1 MQKKLPYILAIVLP
15 FLVVWP
21 LSVILLPQAATRM
34 HWCVLVIALILLLAF
49 ALHKSAWWI
58 LSAAMIAS
66 VLLFWVIDA
75 NTQTLVPDLHF
86 QLFQQQYE
94 TEAERICATL
104 SEDSGLSFDE
114 PLDEQTKSL
123 LAEDGA
129 VYQKEDTLIFNTQ
142 MSLFSFYGYA
152 YLPESTPRDQVE
164 QSGYDFIHWIN
175 DQWAWVKV
183 Y

>member
-1 MQKKLPYILAIVLP
+1 M
-15 FLVVWP
+15 
-21 LSVILLPQAATRM
+21 
-34 HWCVLVIALILLLAF
+34 
-49 ALHKSAWWI
+49 
-58 LSAAMIAS
+58 
-66 VLLFWVIDA
+66 IDA

-123 LAEDGA
+123 LAKDGA

-142 MSLFSFYGYA
+142 MSFFSFYGYA

>member
-34 HWCVLVIALILLLAF
+34 HWCVLVIGLILLLAF

-104 SEDSGLSFDE
+104 S
-114 PLDEQTKSL
+114 
-123 LAEDGA
+123 
-129 VYQKEDTLIFNTQ
+129 
-142 MSLFSFYGYA
+142 
-152 YLPESTPRDQVE
+152 
-164 QSGYDFIHWIN
+164 
-175 DQWAWVKV
+175 
-183 Y
+183 